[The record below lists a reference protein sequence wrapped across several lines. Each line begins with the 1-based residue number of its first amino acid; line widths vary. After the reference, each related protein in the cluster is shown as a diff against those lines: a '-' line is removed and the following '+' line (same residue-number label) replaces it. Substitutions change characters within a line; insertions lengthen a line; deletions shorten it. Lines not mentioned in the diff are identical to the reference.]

1 MKIRWLLDAPSGEVV
16 YPASLQWDPIVAQ
29 IDRPIL
35 VVRASF
41 DQGYRITLQAFR
53 VFPVAKSF
61 PKLFLAKLWQ
71 SEKIVLCSLAVRRA
85 TRINNPRVASDSHC
99 DWRNDFGE
107 SHHAICFGK
116 SIHDK

>member
-1 MKIRWLLDAPSGEVV
+1 
-16 YPASLQWDPIVAQ
+16 AQ

-85 TRINNPRVASDSHC
+85 TRINNPRV
-99 DWRNDFGE
+99 
-107 SHHAICFGK
+107 I
-116 SIHDK
+116 SISITLLYLSGVQQRCRSAGLALPDIGIHGADVGSLLGFV